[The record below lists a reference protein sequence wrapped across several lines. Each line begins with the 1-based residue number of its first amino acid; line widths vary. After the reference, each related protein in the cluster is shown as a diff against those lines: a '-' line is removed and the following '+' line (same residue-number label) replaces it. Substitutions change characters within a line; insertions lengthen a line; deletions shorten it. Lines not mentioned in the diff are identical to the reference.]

1 MGETM
6 LMPGDVVT
14 YWQMCG
20 EEGFGLQRGM
30 YYRPRGK
37 TSVLLMSVRP
47 GAPYDDRVEEA
58 GKVLIYEGHDVP
70 KMDRPIDPKSL
81 NQPMKIDNKLTQN
94 GLFFEAAKR
103 HSEKGENPELV
114 KVYEKIRQGL
124 WVYNGVFQLVE
135 AWTESSGNRSVFK
148 FKLQVLDDQR
158 ANLKSSLTSGD
169 SPRVIPSGVKA
180 EVWKRDKGRC
190 VKCGTEDDLHFDHVI
205 PYSKGG
211 SSLVATNIQILCSRC
226 NIAKSDN
233 IE

>member
-1 MGETM
+1 M
-6 LMPGDVVT
+6 LAPGDVVT

-30 YYRPRGK
+30 YFRPRGK

-81 NQPMKIDNKLTQN
+81 DQPMKIDNKLTQN

-103 HSEKGENPELV
+103 HSEKGGNPELV

-124 WVYNGVFQLVE
+124 WAYNGVFQLVDS
-135 AWTESSGNRSVFK
+135 WTEASGTRTVFK
-148 FKLQVLDDQR
+148 FKLFVLENQLMDQNSR
-158 ANLKSSLTSGD
+158 TPSQD
-169 SPRVIPSGVKA
+169 SPRMIPSSVKA
-180 EVWKRDKGRC
+180 EVWKRDKGKC
-190 VKCGTEDDLHFDHVI
+190 AKCGATHDLHFDHDI
-205 PYSKGG
+205 PYCKGG
-211 SSLVATNIQILCSRC
+211 SSLDATNIQILCSRC
-226 NIAKSDN
+226 NIAKSDK